1 MVRARGNAITT
12 ISEAEK
18 ARWEKATESVAPA
31 WVAQMRERNI
41 DGNALIAAAKALVAK
56 HERA

>member
-1 MVRARGNAITT
+1 MVRARGNT
-12 ISEAEK
+12 ISVLSAAEK
-18 ARWEKATESVAPA
+18 TRWEKATESVAPA

-56 HERA
+56 YERA